1 MLSMELC
8 VCVCVC
14 VCVCKSLLAHVW
26 LRGWGSTLFRINPP
40 HISAITDG
48 GQTAVCTAET
58 TGAACP
64 APVTREHMAGPWM
77 APCPVQQRG
86 PSFPEA
92 EQAGTLP
99 PDTISM

>member
-1 MLSMELC
+1 M
-8 VCVCVC
+8 
-14 VCVCKSLLAHVW
+14 
-26 LRGWGSTLFRINPP
+26 LFRRSPA

-48 GQTAVCTAET
+48 GQTAAATAEAA
-58 TGAACP
+58 GAACP
-64 APVTREHMAGPWM
+64 ASVTREHMAGPWM
-77 APCPVQQRG
+77 ARSLAQQQSG

>member
-1 MLSMELC
+1 MELFGR
-8 VCVCVC
+8 VSG
-14 VCVCKSLLAHVW
+14 SLLAHVW
-26 LRGWGSTLFRINPP
+26 LGRGMLFRRSPP

-48 GQTAVCTAET
+48 GQTAASTAEA

-77 APCPVQQRG
+77 APSPGRQQSG